1 MSDKKKTLFSLSMK
15 PKSGES
21 GAPTGAAVPPTKKDT
36 NKRWIAVAAGG
47 AVVLVMASAM
57 FADKGPQQRQAAP
70 VDPSK
75 AVVDVTPKGLEAKSL
90 QKSLQVDLAELRAK
104 DAQREAELA
113 ALKQKY
119 ENATNSGSTK
129 LPDGVVPPPRQDAK
143 NLGALSGGDRANDP
157 PPPPIPVDP
166 IPGQK
171 ATPSTELPP
180 VPVGLPPLSVGGNQS
195 TAPLVFKPEKKQ
207 PSNVAQANQNNAA
220 QNLAAATTE
229 GAVGANGLDTIRGK
243 VEYKKNPYKGFMVAG
258 AFAPV
263 ALLNGLDAG
272 TSATTQSNPMPILMN
287 IQEHANLPGA
297 AKYKI
302 RNCFVLGSAYGDLSA
317 ERVYARLSTLS
328 CVDKNEKL
336 VLSNPVQGYLVDSDG
351 KIGMRGVVI
360 DRQGAKL
367 AKALLAGFAQG
378 LSSALGSAQSTVS
391 SSSLGTFSTVNGS
404 NALQASGLQGGA
416 TAAQQ
421 LAQFYLKEASS
432 IFPVIS
438 VDTGRTGTIVFTQG
452 VSLNWGEAD
461 PAFIKEVKPD

>member
-1 MSDKKKTLFSLSMK
+1 MSDKKKSLFSLSMK

-21 GAPTGAAVPPTKKDT
+21 GAPTGAATPPSKKDT

-57 FADKGPQQRQAAP
+57 FAEKSTPQRQTAA
-70 VDPSK
+70 VDPNK
-75 AVVDVTPKGLEAKSL
+75 AVVDVTPRGLEAKSL
-90 QKSLQVDLAELRAK
+90 QKSLQVDLSELRAR
-104 DAQREAELA
+104 DAAREAELNE
-113 ALKQKY
+113 LKKKY
-119 ENATNSGSTK
+119 ENMASSGSAK
-129 LPDGVVPPPRQDAK
+129 LPDGIVPPPRQDSK
-143 NLGALSGGDRANDP
+143 NLGALSGSDRANEP
-157 PPPPIPVDP
+157 PPPPVPIDL

-171 ATPSTELPP
+171 ATPSNDLPP
-180 VPVGLPPLSVGGNQS
+180 VPVGLPPLSAGGGQS
-195 TAPLVFKPEKKQ
+195 STPMVFKPEKKT
-207 PSNVAQANQNNAA
+207 PSTAAAQTPAA
-220 QNLAAATTE
+220 QNLAAATE
-229 GAVGANGLDTIRGK
+229 GALSGNGLDTIRGK

-287 IQEHANLPGA
+287 IQDQANLPGA

-336 VLSNPVQGYLVDSDG
+336 VLSTPVQGYLVDSDG

-461 PAFIKEVKPD
+461 PAFIKEVKPE